1 MQVLTWLTIAYT
13 IVLVLTLA
21 IGLLVILVTLMNVGT
36 KLGQI
41 AAGLKLVETQ
51 TAPLNPAMEKLN
63 DSLGTLAGGLQAAE
77 SGFTSARQHVEV
89 ALGEEAVSSR

>member
-1 MQVLTWLTIAYT
+1 MQVLTWLTIAYAV
-13 IVLVLTLA
+13 ILVLTLA
-21 IGLLVILVTLMNVGT
+21 IGLIVILVTLMSVGT
-36 KLGQI
+36 KLGGI

-77 SGFTSARQHVEV
+77 TNFTNARQHVEV
-89 ALGEEAVSSR
+89 ALGDEAVSSR

>member
-1 MQVLTWLTIAYT
+1 MQLLTWLTIAYVV
-13 IVLVLTLA
+13 VLVLTLA
-21 IGLLVILVTLMNVGT
+21 VGLILILVTLRSVGT